1 MSTPRDSFGL
11 TALLGLMIALTS
23 IAVDSSLPAM
33 PEFAR
38 ALHGDAG
45 AAQLTLTALFAGI
58 AAGQLLWGPL
68 SDRYGRK
75 PALVAGLALALA
87 SGASCAAAPNLAML
101 AASRFVQGIAVSVGP
116 VLSRTVARDLYSHEH
131 AARLLSRVMVVFS
144 VAPIAA
150 PLIGG
155 ELLALFGWRAVFVF
169 HALVAATLLAAAW
182 RGLKETAP
190 AGRQALPWRR
200 LASGFAALLGDRRF
214 LAPFLVL
221 LAGQMG
227 ILAWIVNSPFALVRG
242 LGVTPRGYALLFALV
257 MLGQVFG
264 AYASARMVMRRGIP
278 AMLRIGTR
286 LAFTAGAAMLA
297 LDLAGVRHWSA
308 VVAPMILYIFAS
320 SFIVPHATAAALSPF
335 ARRAGTASSLMG
347 AIQFACGA
355 ALGALLGAL
364 FQGSARPM
372 IVAVACAGLATLVFE
387 RMLLA
392 RPGR

>member
-1 MSTPRDSFGL
+1 MSTFRDSFGL
-11 TALLGLMIALTS
+11 TVLLGLMIALTS
-23 IAVDSSLPAM
+23 IAVDSALPAM

-38 ALHGDAG
+38 ALGGDAA

-68 SDRYGRK
+68 SDRHGRK
-75 PALVAGLALALA
+75 PALVAGLALALV
-87 SGASCAAAPNLAML
+87 SGAGCAAAPNLASL
-101 AASRFVQGIAVSVGP
+101 AALRFVQGVAVSVGP

-131 AARLLSRVMVVFS
+131 AARLLARVMVVFS
-144 VAPIAA
+144 IAPIAA

-169 HALVAATLLAAAW
+169 HAAVAAALLAAVM

-190 AGRQALPWRR
+190 AAREPLPMARIAGRFAEL
-200 LASGFAALLGDRRF
+200 LADRRF
-214 LAPFLVL
+214 VAPYLVL

-227 ILAWIVNSPFALVRG
+227 IMAWIVNSPFALVRG
-242 LGVTPRGYALLFALV
+242 LGVTPGGYALLFALV
-257 MLGQVFG
+257 MIGQVFG
-264 AYASARMVMRRGIP
+264 SYASSRLVMGRGIP
-278 AMLRIGTR
+278 AMLRLGTR
-286 LAFTAGAAMLA
+286 LAFIAGAAMLA

-308 VVAPMILYIFAS
+308 VVVPMILYLFAS

-335 ARRAGTASSLMG
+335 AQRAGTASSLMG

-364 FQGSARPM
+364 FDGSARPM
-372 IVAVACAGLATLVFE
+372 IVAIACAGLATLAFE
-387 RMLLA
+387 RRMA
-392 RPGR
+392 RAPGR